1 MENDIGECVNLTY
14 FKSIVKTTRL
24 VIIYKVK
31 IIYRYMEKSY
41 QIYLI
46 DGKTNFKVHEW
57 YSWSWNFLLFLK

>member
-1 MENDIGECVNLTY
+1 MENDNGECVNLTY

-46 DGKTNFKVHEW
+46 DGKTNFKVHE
-57 YSWSWNFLLFLK
+57 